1 LLVLTGLGQF
11 LAGGSYCQCVRGK
24 RVDGEAVSG
33 VRAAPNKTR
42 ARLSQLTLF
51 PLCLELAAA
60 AAAASVRTAAAA
72 SVRAASSVC
81 AAAAASVRGASSVRA
96 AAAASAWR

>member
-1 LLVLTGLGQF
+1 LLVLTGLGRF
-11 LAGGSYCQCVRGK
+11 LAGGSYCQCICGK
-24 RVDGEAVSG
+24 RADGEAVSG

-60 AAAASVRTAAAA
+60 SGRAAAAVRAAAASSVRADAAA
-72 SVRAASSVC
+72 SVRAA
-81 AAAAASVRGASSVRA
+81 
-96 AAAASAWR
+96 ASAWS